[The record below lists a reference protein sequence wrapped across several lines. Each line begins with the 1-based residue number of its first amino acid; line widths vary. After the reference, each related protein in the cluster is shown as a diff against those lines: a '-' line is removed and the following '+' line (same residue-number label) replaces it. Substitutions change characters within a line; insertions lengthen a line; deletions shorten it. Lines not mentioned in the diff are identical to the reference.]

1 MRKTVGWHIN
11 PETGKTVQ
19 EQITIGYAATRA
31 EGLQML
37 AEYNNNPFDINASK
51 ATFQEV
57 YERWSKEKFPTISK
71 SNVKGYEASYR
82 VCGTLYNKVFRDIR
96 LMDLQFVVDTCGK
109 NYPTLKKLKGLFNQL
124 YAYAM
129 KNDIC
134 NKDYS
139 EFVDLSRYKDKN
151 PNKRDRNKFT
161 KEQIA
166 RLWELAEDPY
176 YQIVLMLIYNG
187 CRISEFLDLK
197 KENVH
202 LEEQY
207 FDVIASKTENGLR
220 KVPIA
225 DKVLPFYKAWYEGSQ
240 CEYLLHTPDQKHFD
254 YRNYYDSYFTPLM
267 EQLGYD
273 QTPHCTRHTCISMLT
288 EAHVDQTMIKKIVG
302 HSGAMTLTERVYTH
316 LDIETLVEAINKIKK
331 EEGKA
336 VQHKKKQ
343 EIRSLR
349 NDLLLHKAFVFAC
362 ASCSLCAPC
371 LLLTEQNGT
380 LLRNSHNS
388 KTIQFSAKQRP
399 KTY

>member
-1 MRKTVGWHIN
+1 MSGKRRRPYAVKKTVGWHWD
-11 PETGKTVQ
+11 EAKQKQVQ

-37 AEYNNNPFDINASK
+37 AEYNNNPFDVKASK

-57 YERWSKEKFPTISK
+57 YECWSKGKYPTISA
-71 SNVKGYEASYR
+71 SNVKGYEASYK
-82 VCGTLYNKVFRDIR
+82 VCGTLYHKVFREIK
-96 LMDLQFVVDTCGK
+96 LADLQLVVDTCGK
-109 NYPTLKKLKGLFNQL
+109 NYPTLKKLKGLFSQL
-124 YAYAM
+124 YDYAM

-139 EFVDLSRYKDKN
+139 EFVDIVRYKDKN
-151 PNKRDRNKFT
+151 PDKRDRNKFT
-161 KEQIA
+161 KAEIK
-166 RLWELAEDPY
+166 RLWELAEDPF

-197 KENVH
+197 KEDVH

-225 DKVLPFYKAWYEGSQ
+225 DKVLPFYKAWYEGSK
-240 CEYLLHTPDQKHFD
+240 CEYLLHTHDQKHFD

-267 EQLGYD
+267 EQIGFNH
-273 QTPHCTRHTCISMLT
+273 TPHDTRHTCISMLT

-316 LDIETLVEAINKIKK
+316 LDIETLVEAINKI
-331 EEGKA
+331 
-336 VQHKKKQ
+336 
-343 EIRSLR
+343 
-349 NDLLLHKAFVFAC
+349 
-362 ASCSLCAPC
+362 
-371 LLLTEQNGT
+371 
-380 LLRNSHNS
+380 
-388 KTIQFSAKQRP
+388 
-399 KTY
+399 

>member
-1 MRKTVGWHIN
+1 
-11 PETGKTVQ
+11 
-19 EQITIGYAATRA
+19 
-31 EGLQML
+31 
-37 AEYNNNPFDINASK
+37 
-51 ATFQEV
+51 
-57 YERWSKEKFPTISK
+57 
-71 SNVKGYEASYR
+71 
-82 VCGTLYNKVFRDIR
+82 
-96 LMDLQFVVDTCGK
+96 MDLQFVVDTCGK

-225 DKVLPFYKAWYEGSQ
+225 DKVLPFYKAWYEG
-240 CEYLLHTPDQKHFD
+240 
-254 YRNYYDSYFTPLM
+254 
-267 EQLGYD
+267 
-273 QTPHCTRHTCISMLT
+273 
-288 EAHVDQTMIKKIVG
+288 
-302 HSGAMTLTERVYTH
+302 
-316 LDIETLVEAINKIKK
+316 
-331 EEGKA
+331 
-336 VQHKKKQ
+336 
-343 EIRSLR
+343 
-349 NDLLLHKAFVFAC
+349 
-362 ASCSLCAPC
+362 C
-371 LLLTEQNGT
+371 LLYTSDAADEL
-380 LLRNSHNS
+380 
-388 KTIQFSAKQRP
+388 
-399 KTY
+399 

>member
-1 MRKTVGWHIN
+1 MRKTVGWHVN

-19 EQITIGYAATRA
+19 EQITIGYASTRA
-31 EGLQML
+31 EELQML
-37 AEYNNNPFDINASK
+37 AEYNSNPFDIKASK

-57 YERWSKEKFPTISK
+57 YERWSKEKFPTISKSNVKGYEASYRVCGTLYNKVFRDIRLMDLQFVVDTCGKNYPTLKKLK

-176 YQIVLMLIYNG
+176 YQIVLILIYNG
-187 CRISEFLDLK
+187 CRISEFLNLK

-316 LDIETLVEAINKIKK
+316 LDIETLVEAINKI
-331 EEGKA
+331 
-336 VQHKKKQ
+336 
-343 EIRSLR
+343 
-349 NDLLLHKAFVFAC
+349 
-362 ASCSLCAPC
+362 
-371 LLLTEQNGT
+371 
-380 LLRNSHNS
+380 
-388 KTIQFSAKQRP
+388 
-399 KTY
+399 